1 MEDVVII
8 GGGISGGSA
17 ALYTS
22 KGNLKTT
29 VIDAGHSQI
38 NKVSTIFNYPGIHEI
53 SGEELIVTIEQQA
66 RDFGTEWIYDEVIA
80 VSQEDDVFIV
90 ETKSGHVYKSKYV
103 IIATNLQVDLFS
115 PLGIELTVN
124 EKVPSGKIKKVIDLS
139 SDGQTEIENL
149 FVTGL
154 LAGLPSQSVIAASHG
169 VQVAIEI
176 VSRETEKT
184 YMWHDV

>member
-1 MEDVVII
+1 MMDVVII

-22 KGNLKTT
+22 HGNLKTT

-66 RDFGTEWIYDEVIA
+66 REYGTEWVYDEVIS
-80 VSQEDDVFIV
+80 VLREDDKFVT
-90 ETKSGHVYKSKYV
+90 ETKNGHIYHSKYV
-103 IIATNLQVDLFS
+103 IIATNLHVDLLS
-115 PLGIELTVN
+115 QLGIELTVN
-124 EKVPSGKIKKVIDLS
+124 EKVPSGKIKKVVHLKEN
-139 SDGQTEIENL
+139 GETEIDNL

-154 LAGLPSQSVIAASHG
+154 LAGIPSQSVIAASHG
-169 VQVAIEI
+169 VELAIALI
-176 VSRETEKT
+176 SKETEKT